1 MGSEATNPGGRFA
14 GLRRAATRIDAGS
27 IRPEGTDQ
35 PTKDE
40 VEVLATA
47 PPTPIPEPTTAAPST
62 RGGLRDRL
70 QQGAPGRE
78 ATIRMS
84 LDLSAEMHRQ
94 VGQIALRT
102 GLAKAEVVREILRE
116 ALPELL

>member
-1 MGSEATNPGGRFA
+1 MGSETTGGRFA

-40 VEVLATA
+40 VVAA
-47 PPTPIPEPTTAAPST
+47 PPTASPPT
-62 RGGLRDRL
+62 GGLKARL
-70 QQGAPGRE
+70 QQGAPGRQ

-84 LDLSAEMHRQ
+84 LDLDADMHRQ
-94 VGQIALRT
+94 IGQIALRT
-102 GLAKAEVVREILRE
+102 GLAKSEVVRQILRE
-116 ALPELL
+116 SLPELL